1 MYERILAFRQKLRD
15 GRLCLGPAISFA
27 DPAVTE
33 ALAPTADF
41 VWVDLEHSVIG
52 FDSLLAHLIAAR
64 AGNIPAIVRIPVS
77 DIGYVK
83 RVLDNGADG
92 IIVPQI
98 RTADEARQMVMAC
111 RYPPLGNRGFGP
123 KRYTNYG
130 RLGGPDYF
138 RAANEG
144 TFVSVQIETVSA
156 YEELDSILAIP
167 TLDAIVIGPYDLSGS
182 MGILGQL
189 DHPKLL
195 AVIEETAGKARAKGL
210 SVGWGM
216 SPQPEILPRL
226 FQWGIN
232 WMQYGNDFAYL
243 AQAVEASFKT
253 ARAAVKQS

>member
-1 MYERILAFRQKLRD
+1 MYERIHAFRQKLRD
-15 GRLCLGPAISFA
+15 GRLCLGPAISLA

-33 ALAPTADF
+33 AVAPAADY
-41 VWVDLEHSVIG
+41 VWIDLEHSVIG

-64 AGNIPAIVRIPVS
+64 AGNVAALVRIPIADV
-77 DIGYVK
+77 GYVK

-98 RTADEARQMVMAC
+98 RTADEARQMVAAC
-111 RYPPLGNRGFGP
+111 RYPPQGNRGFGP
-123 KRYTNYG
+123 KRCTNYG
-130 RLGGPDYF
+130 RTGGPDYF

-156 YEELDSILAIP
+156 YEALDEILAIP

-195 AVIEETAGKARAKGL
+195 AAIEETAGKARAKGL

-226 FQWGIN
+226 FKWGIN

-243 AQAVEASFKT
+243 VQGLEASF
-253 ARAAVKQS
+253 RAARTAVGQA